1 MALKAAQAILYS
13 SGVVLGLSVAIAAE
27 QIRFDTAE
35 QWREWP
41 LPMGVVQ
48 LDETGI
54 VRSVEIRKNV
64 CPNEINSCFGDVLL
78 NPIALQKGVLC
89 FATTFQ
95 PVVDANGP
103 IFFVVT
109 AGGHSFIKGN
119 ALLLLSMIHFAT

>member
-1 MALKAAQAILYS
+1 MLKFIAILLTS
-13 SGVVLGLSVAIAAE
+13 VVLSVLSDNVM
-27 QIRFDTAE
+27 DYVD
-35 QWREWP
+35 
-41 LPMGVVQ
+41 L
-48 LDETGI
+48 
-54 VRSVEIRKNV
+54 VEIRKNV

-89 FATTFQ
+89 FATTFE
-95 PVVDANGP
+95 PTADVNGP